1 MLLKIEDS
9 KMVHPVAHRTAGSVP
24 QVLRTSSY
32 LWLASAILACIQPV
46 IFLVTREASVIV
58 LLVGGLFLLLFTV
71 IQVRSALGLLRG
83 KRWARVVLSILAV
96 LALGGVFNLVLTPL
110 TVGVLIL
117 SIAGSVLMWM
127 PASSGYIRQCGP
139 SGDDAPARE
148 SQL

>member
-1 MLLKIEDS
+1 
-9 KMVHPVAHRTAGSVP
+9 MVHPDPHRTACSVP

-46 IFLVTREASVIV
+46 VFLVMREASVMV

-71 IQVRSALGLLRG
+71 IQVRAALGLLRG
-83 KRWARVVLSILAV
+83 QRWARVVLSILAV
-96 LALGGVFNLVLTPL
+96 LALGGVVNLVLTPL

-117 SIAGSVLMWM
+117 TIAGSVLMWM
-127 PASSGYIRQCGP
+127 PASSGYIRQYGP